1 MTCNLPPNASK
12 EEITTDMV
20 EQFVEIQLDNADT
33 QFLYELA
40 KDHLLQ
46 AYESLTYEEVKE
58 RIISLYDKELWLEL
72 LDNATFTYNSKNIPE
87 RYWVYQ

>member
-12 EEITTDMV
+12 TEITTDMV

-46 AYESLTYEEVKE
+46 AYETLTYEEVNE
-58 RIISLYDKELWLEL
+58 RIITLYDKELWLEL

-87 RYWVYQ
+87 RY

>member
-12 EEITTDMV
+12 TEITTDMV
-20 EQFVEIQLDNADT
+20 ELFVEIQLDNADT
-33 QFLYELA
+33 QFLNELA

-46 AYESLTYEEVKE
+46 AYETLTYEEVKE

-87 RYWVYQ
+87 RF

>member
-1 MTCNLPPNASK
+1 MLTTESK
-12 EEITTDMV
+12 KEITTDMI

-46 AYESLTYEEVKE
+46 ADETLSYEEGKE
-58 RIISLYDKELWLEL
+58 RIIALYEKELWLEL

-87 RYWVYQ
+87 RY

>member
-1 MTCNLPPNASK
+1 MNLPINTSK
-12 EEITTDMV
+12 TDITTDMV

-46 AYESLTYEEVKE
+46 AYESLSYEEVKE
-58 RIISLYDKELWLEL
+58 RII
-72 LDNATFTYNSKNIPE
+72 T
-87 RYWVYQ
+87 

>member
-12 EEITTDMV
+12 TEITTDMV

-33 QFLYELA
+33 QFLYELT

-46 AYESLTYEEVKE
+46 AYETLTYEEVKE
-58 RIISLYDKELWLEL
+58 RIITLYDKELWLEL

-87 RYWVYQ
+87 RY

>member
-1 MTCNLPPNASK
+1 MNLPINASK
-12 EEITTDMV
+12 EEITTDMI

-46 AYESLTYEEVKE
+46 AYETRAVKN
-58 RIISLYDKELWLEL
+58 Y
-72 LDNATFTYNSKNIPE
+72 
-87 RYWVYQ
+87 VV

>member
-1 MTCNLPPNASK
+1 MNLPINTSK
-12 EEITTDMV
+12 TDITTDMV

-33 QFLYELA
+33 QFLCELA

-46 AYESLTYEEVKE
+46 AYESLSYEEVKE
-58 RIISLYDKELWLEL
+58 RIITLYDKELWLEL

-87 RYWVYQ
+87 RY

>member
-46 AYESLTYEEVKE
+46 AYETLTYEEVKE
-58 RIISLYDKELWLEL
+58 RIISLYDKDLWLEL

-87 RYWVYQ
+87 RY

>member
-1 MTCNLPPNASK
+1 
-12 EEITTDMV
+12 MV

-46 AYESLTYEEVKE
+46 AYESLSYEEVKE
-58 RIISLYDKELWLEL
+58 RIITLYDKELWEEL
-72 LDNATFTYNSKNIPE
+72 LSNATFHYNSKNIPE
-87 RYWVYQ
+87 RY

>member
-12 EEITTDMV
+12 TEITTDMV
-20 EQFVEIQLDNADT
+20 EQFVGIQLDNADT

-46 AYESLTYEEVKE
+46 AYETLTYEEVKE
-58 RIISLYDKELWLEL
+58 RIITLYDKELWLEL

-87 RYWVYQ
+87 RY

>member
-12 EEITTDMV
+12 TEITTDMV

-46 AYESLTYEEVKE
+46 SYETLTYEEVKE
-58 RIISLYDKELWLEL
+58 RIITLYDKELWLEL

-87 RYWVYQ
+87 RY

>member
-1 MTCNLPPNASK
+1 MVTTMNLPINTSK
-12 EEITTDMV
+12 TDITTDMV

-46 AYESLTYEEVKE
+46 AYESLSYEEVKE
-58 RIISLYDKELWLEL
+58 RIITLYDKELWLEL

-87 RYWVYQ
+87 RY

>member
-1 MTCNLPPNASK
+1 MNLPINASK
-12 EEITTDMV
+12 EEITTDMI

-46 AYESLTYEEVKE
+46 AYETLTYEEVKE

-87 RYWVYQ
+87 RY

>member
-1 MTCNLPPNASK
+1 MNLPINTSK
-12 EEITTDMV
+12 TDITTDMV

-46 AYESLTYEEVKE
+46 AYESLSYEEVKE
-58 RIISLYDKELWLEL
+58 RIITLYDKELWLEL
-72 LDNATFTYNSKNIPE
+72 LDLSLIHISEPTRPY
-87 RYWVYQ
+87 

>member
-1 MTCNLPPNASK
+1 MNLPINTSK
-12 EEITTDMV
+12 TDITTDMV

-46 AYESLTYEEVKE
+46 AYESLSYEEVKE
-58 RIISLYDKELWLEL
+58 RIITLYDKELWLEL

-87 RYWVYQ
+87 RY

>member
-1 MTCNLPPNASK
+1 MNLPINTSK
-12 EEITTDMV
+12 TDITTDMV

-46 AYESLTYEEVKE
+46 AYESLSYEEVKE
-58 RIISLYDKELWLEL
+58 RIITLYDKELWLEL
-72 LDNATFTYNSKNIPE
+72 LDNATFTYNSKNLPE
-87 RYWVYQ
+87 RY

>member
-1 MTCNLPPNASK
+1 MLTTESK
-12 EEITTDMV
+12 KEITTDMI

-46 AYESLTYEEVKE
+46 AYETLSYEEVKE
-58 RIISLYDKELWLEL
+58 RIIALYDLSL
-72 LDNATFTYNSKNIPE
+72 IHI
-87 RYWVYQ
+87 

>member
-1 MTCNLPPNASK
+1 MIMNLPPNASK
-12 EEITTDMV
+12 TEITTDMV

-46 AYESLTYEEVKE
+46 AYETLTYEEVKE
-58 RIISLYDKELWLEL
+58 RIITLYDKELWLEL

-87 RYWVYQ
+87 RY